1 MADTH
6 KLTGNSESWTKEIKQ
21 LRTPEPVQYF
31 GRAAYALKGMAF
43 PGRFK
48 VPLWDTTMTGDELPE
63 DAVEQC
69 ISPEALHI
77 LGGPRFC
84 VYDLPRAMKL
94 ANAISRSLA
103 EQKLQEDSGCA
114 DVSLILWED
123 VPLRFCTYADTRE
136 RNNARLEKCSKAF
149 RQGMDEAGASGFPE
163 PWTIESLPVSF
174 WEPRKGESW
183 RQAGERYG
191 HEALRNMN
199 EDSKEECDDK
209 FRGEDD

>member
-6 KLTGNSESWTKEIKQ
+6 RLKGGLDSWTAEIKS
-21 LRTPEPVQYF
+21 LRTPSGISYF
-31 GRAAYALKGMAF
+31 VRAAYALKAKAF
-43 PGRFK
+43 PGK
-48 VPLWDTTMTGDELPE
+48 VKTPLFDTTMTGGVLPE

-77 LGGPRFC
+77 LGGPRFR
-84 VYDLPRAMKL
+84 VGDLVHAMEL
-94 ANAISRSLA
+94 ANAISEELTGQQA
-103 EQKLQEDSGCA
+103 VDDAPGA
-114 DVSLILWED
+114 DNVMLLWED

-136 RNNARLEKCSKAF
+136 RNNARLGKLTKAF
-149 RQGMDEAGASGFPE
+149 REGMDAAGASGLPE

-191 HEALRNMN
+191 HEALRNLN
-199 EDSKEECDDK
+199 EDSKEEFDDK